1 MLHQKVELIEV
12 ENKMVV
18 TRTSGR
24 EEGGMDLESFN
35 KGYEF

>member
-1 MLHQKVELIEV
+1 
-12 ENKMVV
+12 MVV

-35 KGYEF
+35 KGYEFWVGID